1 MDGYPDKVHV
11 YDAHAVF
18 TVRWCREYDGSGRI
32 LSGYQNK
39 GFKGRYYLPVLGE
52 AACAWE
58 PVVDV
63 GNHWVLDSVQM
74 TKVASLR
81 RIWEMARG
89 NKGMI
94 QQKFNESHT

>member
-1 MDGYPDKVHV
+1 MLWS
-11 YDAHAVF
+11 
-18 TVRWCREYDGSGRI
+18 VRWYCECDDSGRI
-32 LSGYQNK
+32 LSGSQNK
-39 GFKGRYYLPVLGE
+39 GCKDRYYLPVLGE
-52 AACAWE
+52 AALE